1 MKTLFNEPV
10 GTDFDIKNTNFADF
24 YPSVNPALSWK
35 SIRAYVVDGVR
46 DYILPHLGRTFY
58 NDVVVFAESDTPDSG
73 IKDEILDLLRSA
85 SAAYGIFLAMPHH
98 NVIISDMGVQQS
110 SNEKSRN
117 ASQWSFNTARWAA
130 LFKAEKALDQ
140 VLLYMYQNKANA
152 FLTSWASGPEY
163 KHYFT
168 DFISGATEIAKF
180 CNIKTMRGY
189 WSILPYIKEYE
200 GKLTKII
207 GPGTY
212 ADIKTKLA
220 STDENEK
227 ELIRLIRYYLVSSAM
242 YEALPDMTLF
252 IEDGNIYS
260 LSSSEIVSIG
270 VNSEDNKTA
279 IARVLDKAKT
289 NSAHYENEIRNYLTI
304 YKEVFTIWADECY
317 QETRPKSI
325 FYTEGCDGDAVGGV
339 MI

>member
-1 MKTLFNEPV
+1 MNTLFTEPS
-10 GTDFDIKNTNFADF
+10 GTDTEIKNTNFADF
-24 YPSVNPALSWK
+24 YPSVNPALAWRQ
-35 SIRAYVVDGVR
+35 IRVYVVDGVR
-46 DYILPHLGRTFY
+46 DYILPHLGRAFY
-58 NDVVVFAESDTPDSG
+58 NSVVDFAETDTPDNG
-73 IKDEILDLLRSA
+73 LKDEILELLRSA
-85 SAAYGIFLAMPHH
+85 SAAYGIYLAMPHH

-130 LFKAEKALDQ
+130 LYKAEKALDQ
-140 VLLYMYQNKANA
+140 LLLYMYQNKANA

-168 DFISGATEIAKF
+168 DFISGATELAKY

-212 ADIKTKLA
+212 VEVKSNLNTSD
-220 STDENEK
+220 DK
-227 ELIRLIRYYLVSSAM
+227 EMELLRLIRYYIVSSAIHKG
-242 YEALPDMTLF
+242 LPNMTTY
-252 IEDGNIYS
+252 IEDGSIMS

-270 VNSEDNKTA
+270 VNSETNKTQ
-279 IARVLDKAKT
+279 IDRVLQSAKT
-289 NSAHYENEIRNYLTI
+289 DSAHYENEIRNYLTI
-304 YKEVFTIWADECY
+304 YKDFFTTWSDECY
-317 QETRPKSI
+317 QETRPKSV
-325 FYTEGCDGDAVGGV
+325 FYTEGCNGDAVGGV